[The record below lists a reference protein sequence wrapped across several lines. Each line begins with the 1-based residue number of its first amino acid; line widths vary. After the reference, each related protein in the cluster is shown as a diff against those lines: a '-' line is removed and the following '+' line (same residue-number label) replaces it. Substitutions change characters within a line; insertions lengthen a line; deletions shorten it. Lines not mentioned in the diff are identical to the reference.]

1 MTERDSFAHDKDSF
15 SEEDY
20 DPKLSLILLEDYG
33 KDLMEIAPAYGKRVI
48 RETRKL
54 MIYLGMEVDA
64 KCRQ

>member
-1 MTERDSFAHDKDSF
+1 MTERDSFAHDKDPF

-33 KDLMEIAPAYGKRVI
+33 KDLMTIAPVYGKRVI
-48 RETRKL
+48 AETRKL

-64 KCRQ
+64 KCPQ